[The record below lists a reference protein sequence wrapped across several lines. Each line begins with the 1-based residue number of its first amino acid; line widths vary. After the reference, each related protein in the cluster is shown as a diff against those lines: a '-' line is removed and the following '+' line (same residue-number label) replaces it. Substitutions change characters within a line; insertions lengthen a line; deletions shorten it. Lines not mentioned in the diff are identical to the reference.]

1 MGIIEAVRSG
11 GRDFEAFVPRS
22 GMMKKLEVLV
32 G

>member
-1 MGIIEAVRSG
+1 MDIIEALRSG

-22 GMMKKLEVLV
+22 GMIKKVEVLV